1 MCGRYV
7 PLNAEELRK
16 MRNSLHGI
24 SINIDTEESV
34 LLGESRKEIFPSDRA
49 LSLVQDKDGVKLAG
63 GVWGFPSP
71 YGKGVIFNA
80 RCESAETKPMFRDLI
95 RGGRCVIPASA
106 FFEWDSAG
114 GTKEKYIISVKGLEF
129 FFMAGL
135 YRYEGGTR
143 QFVILTRNAG
153 DDMSRIHDREPV
165 IMSAERVGG
174 WLSGEDDLVSLS
186 GVYSQLAAV
195 PAAGSS
201 QIAMF

>member
-95 RGGRCVIPASA
+95 RNGRCASLMPTRWIAIPRASA
-106 FFEWDSAG
+106 RFCTSCTD
-114 GTKEKYIISVKGLEF
+114 
-129 FFMAGL
+129 
-135 YRYEGGTR
+135 TR
-143 QFVILTRNAG
+143 KTT
-153 DDMSRIHDREPV
+153 
-165 IMSAERVGG
+165 
-174 WLSGEDDLVSLS
+174 
-186 GVYSQLAAV
+186 
-195 PAAGSS
+195 AAGC
-201 QIAMF
+201 I